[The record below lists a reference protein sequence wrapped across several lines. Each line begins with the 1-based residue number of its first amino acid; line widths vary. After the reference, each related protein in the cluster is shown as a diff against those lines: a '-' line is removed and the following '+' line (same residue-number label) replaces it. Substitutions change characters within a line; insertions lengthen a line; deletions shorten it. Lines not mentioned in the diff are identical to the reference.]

1 MSTPIKRSA
10 KRVKPVKALPSFK
23 CKSRILLE
31 ERRTPMIPIDRI
43 IKSADVSE
51 VIQETDSVPSS
62 GVLSGNFKEQSRN
75 KFSFQ
80 ERLTIFGA
88 TPSPSANSPV

>member
-1 MSTPIKRSA
+1 M
-10 KRVKPVKALPSFK
+10 
-23 CKSRILLE
+23 E